1 MTDAPMVD
9 APMVDALAIRDM
21 SAGYG
26 EAIVLRNLS
35 LRVPRTDIVAVLGK
49 NGMGKS
55 TLLKSIMGY
64 LPKATGA
71 IALDGHDVT
80 QVPPHRMAR
89 RGVSYIA
96 QEKALFQDLTVEENI
111 RLALA
116 RGSDRA
122 AAMAT
127 VERCFPFLLK
137 RLRQQAGTLSGGE
150 QKMLLVAR
158 ALAVRAR
165 LLLIDEITE
174 GLQPSVVTTLAQV
187 IRDER
192 ARFGTTILLIEQNI
206 GFALEVADRYA
217 VLDRGEIVDGGPTAG
232 ATARVAGYLS
242 V

>member
-1 MTDAPMVD
+1 
-9 APMVDALAIRDM
+9 
-21 SAGYG
+21 
-26 EAIVLRNLS
+26 
-35 LRVPRTDIVAVLGK
+35 
-49 NGMGKS
+49 
-55 TLLKSIMGY
+55 
-64 LPKATGA
+64 
-71 IALDGHDVT
+71 
-80 QVPPHRMAR
+80 MAR
-89 RGVSYIA
+89 RGVAYVA

-111 RLALA
+111 RLALTRKA
-116 RGSDRA
+116 DRA
-122 AAMAT
+122 VAMAT
-127 VERCFPFLLK
+127 VERCFPFLLD

-217 VLDRGEIVDGGPTAG
+217 VLERGEIVDGGAAEG
-232 ATARVAGYLS
+232 AARRVIGYLS